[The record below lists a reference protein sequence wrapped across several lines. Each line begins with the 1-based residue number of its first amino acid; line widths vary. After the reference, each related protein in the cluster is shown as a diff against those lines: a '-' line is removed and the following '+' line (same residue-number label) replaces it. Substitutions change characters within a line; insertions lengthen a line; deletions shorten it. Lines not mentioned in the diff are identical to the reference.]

1 MAWLLQAEI
10 YSCLRRRLLLNRR
23 DGLRGSQ
30 TIEQGI
36 DRKNEKPI
44 RKAKKHAEEDSQD
57 EPKTVRLEVWDP
69 KCPDFL
75 EFLHFGMLMN
85 FGFQDD
91 AGNLVEAALRR
102 AIARVRK
109 HPRLRPL

>member
-69 KCPDFL
+69 KCPDFSK
-75 EFLHFGMLMN
+75 FLHYLKL
-85 FGFQDD
+85 
-91 AGNLVEAALRR
+91 AGYP
-102 AIARVRK
+102 ARCDSRFS
-109 HPRLRPL
+109 PI